1 MPSRQ
6 LPQSRGGKC
15 LPTRLTSGSCHLPS
29 SPALVLAGTGAVSFI
44 LPDND
49 IIFLAGSFGWLS
61 FLMLREFSISLSPPP
76 SADDNDGVRDSS
88 DRDPILSGLR
98 TSERGLRAWLQTRV
112 AASPLWETRDD
123 RDGEGLFPLRRA
135 NKMKQFHA

>member
-6 LPQSRGGKC
+6 LPRSRGEKC

-49 IIFLAGSFGWLS
+49 IIFLAGSFGW
-61 FLMLREFSISLSPPP
+61 FLFFMLREFSISLSPPP

-88 DRDPILSGLR
+88 DRDPIPSGLR
-98 TSERGLRAWLQTRV
+98 SSERGLRAWLQTQV
-112 AASPLWETRDD
+112 TASPLWGDHR
-123 RDGEGLFPLRRA
+123 
-135 NKMKQFHA
+135 